1 MFFFSRFVI
10 KGSRVIGKQLVET
23 VEFEKYFFKEEII
36 VYLYVDGKDLEE
48 SGEVIIYDKEGRI
61 FGVKISG

>member
-1 MFFFSRFVI
+1 M
-10 KGSRVIGKQLVET
+10 
-23 VEFEKYFFKEEII
+23 EFEKYFFKEEII